1 MKAEDFLWKFYFF
14 WGGILALS
22 SQNLTTVMILFS
34 NQFLNCMWG
43 ETYVL
48 FYAELFLIVNLFKN
62 V

>member
-14 WGGILALS
+14 GGGILALS